1 MNPFNALGKLNQ
13 TRSRVLPSTSSP
25 VMISGGR
32 IIANSTLGAATVL
45 NNSDLF
51 AVINLISSD
60 VSGSL
65 FTTKNQKNLTI
76 LNKPSKLI
84 NPFNF
89 WQSVYAQML
98 IHGNAYVINWG
109 HSLELAPSQ
118 NVTVVLDDNAAG
130 LTYRIWFTDERPDQ
144 TFKSDK
150 MFHFR
155 LMPIGEDD
163 NNQYIGVSPLRS
175 LLNEINIQEFSNK
188 LTLST
193 LKNAINPGITLTIPE
208 GIVDRDAKNKIRTEF
223 ENQNSGENSGRA
235 VVLDQGIE
243 LKTIQINSDV
253 ANFLKNFDFGK
264 TQIAK
269 AFGIPESYLNGQGDQ
284 QSSLEMSKSLYAN
297 SLQRYIKPVIS
308 ELSAK
313 LDDDIG
319 MDIRDAVDATKE
331 QFTNI
336 LIKLA
341 TNKGSDLSASTALD
355 ILEKNGV
362 I

>member
-1 MNPFNALGKLNQ
+1 MNPFSQLGKLNQ
-13 TRSRVLPSTSSP
+13 TRSRILPSTSSP
-25 VMISGGR
+25 VMMSGGR
-32 IIANSTLGAATVL
+32 IIPNSTLGAATVL

-51 AVINLISSD
+51 AVVNLITSD
-60 VSGSL
+60 VSGSI
-65 FTTKNQKNLTI
+65 FTTENGGELAM
-76 LNKPSKLI
+76 LNKPSKMI
-84 NPFNF
+84 NSFNF
-89 WQSVYAQML
+89 WQSVYAQLL
-98 IHGNAYVINWG
+98 IHGNAYVINLNNN
-109 HSLELAPSQ
+109 LELVPSQ
-118 NVTVVLDDNAAG
+118 NVTVILDDNAAG
-130 LTYRIWFTDERPDQ
+130 LTYKVWFTDERPDLEVND
-144 TFKSDK
+144 SD

-163 NNQYIGVSPLRS
+163 TNQYIGVSPLRS

-208 GIVDRDAKNKIRTEF
+208 GVLDKDAKDNIRTEF
-223 ENQNSGENSGRA
+223 ESQNSGENNGRA
-235 VVLDQGIE
+235 IVLDQGIE

-297 SLQRYIKPVIS
+297 SLQRYIRPIES
-308 ELSAK
+308 ELTTK
-313 LDDDIG
+313 LKTTVK
-319 MDIRDAVDATKE
+319 MDIRTAVDATSE
-331 QFTNI
+331 RYADMI
-336 LIKLA
+336 VKLA
-341 TNKGSDLSASTALD
+341 TTAGTD
-355 ILEKNGV
+355 ILPSQALRMLEEKGA